1 MSVRQLDSP
10 ATSQAAVAGRTPAVV
25 RLLVLA
31 TFVVILNE
39 TIMINAI
46 PRLMDALHIT
56 EQTAQWLS
64 TAFMLT
70 MAAVI
75 PITGWF
81 LQRVSTRGAYT
92 TAMGLFLLGT
102 ALAAVA
108 PTFEVLLGA
117 RIIQASGTAVMMPLL
132 MTTLMQVVPESDRGR
147 VMGNVSLAIS
157 VAPAMGPTVSGVIL
171 QFGSWRLLFAVV
183 LPIAGVI
190 TWFGLK
196 QLKNVGETQAGTID
210 WLSVV
215 TAAAGFGGLV
225 YGLSRFEGGD
235 AGVASAIVAGGLAAI
250 AVFVLRQLS
259 LQKRGVPLMDLRTLR
274 HRTYTIALILMAV
287 SFMAMLGSMILLPL
301 YLQNVRQL
309 TALQTGLLV
318 MPGGLAMGLLGPTV
332 GRLFD
337 RFGGRVL
344 VIPGA
349 VAITLALAGFTQVT
363 MTMPFWQL
371 LGLHALLMVGLAATF
386 TPVFTLGLG
395 AVPPSLYSH
404 GSSILSTLQ
413 QVAAAI
419 GTALVITV
427 MSARADALRSAG
439 ATEVVATLGGMRL
452 AFIIGAV
459 LSIVVIVTAILLPAR
474 ADGPDHTGGDHHA
487 DSADHTGSAD
497 HVDSTDHKD
506 GADHTGGADHK
517 DGVDHTGSADHTH
530 GADHARSADHGDG
543 ADHTGSAVDGV
554 ERHAGVSVA

>member
-1 MSVRQLDSP
+1 MSRSQLDSTTDP
-10 ATSQAAVAGRTPAVV
+10 EAAATGRTPPVI

-46 PRLMDALHIT
+46 PRLMTALHIT

-81 LQRVSTRGAYT
+81 LQRVSTRSAYV

-102 ALAAVA
+102 ALAIVA

-117 RIIQASGTAVMMPLL
+117 RIVQASGTAVMMPLL

-147 VMGNVSLAIS
+147 VMGNVTLAIS

-183 LPIAGVI
+183 LPIAALIAWG
-190 TWFGLK
+190 GLRR
-196 QLKNVGETQAGTID
+196 LRNVGEPRTGTID
-210 WLSVV
+210 WFSVV

-235 AGVASAIVAGGLAAI
+235 VRVAAAIVAAGVVTI
-250 AVFVLRQLS
+250 AVFVMRQLS
-259 LQKRGVPLMDLRTLR
+259 LQKRGVPLLDLRTLR
-274 HRTYTIALILMAV
+274 HRTYTVALIMMSVA
-287 SFMAMLGSMILLPL
+287 FMSMLGSMILLPL

-309 TALQTGLLV
+309 SALETGLLV
-318 MPGGLAMGLLGPTV
+318 MPGGLAMGLLGPSV

-337 RFGGRVL
+337 KFGGRVL
-344 VIPGA
+344 VVPGA
-349 VAITLALAGFTQVT
+349 VGIMLALTGFTQVS
-363 MTMPFWQL
+363 MTTPFWQL
-371 LGLHALLMVGLAATF
+371 LGMHALLMVSLAATF

-395 AVPPSLYSH
+395 AVPPRLYSH

-413 QVAAAI
+413 QVSAAF
-419 GTALVITV
+419 GTALVVTV
-427 MSARADALRSAG
+427 MSARADALKSSG
-439 ATEVVATLGGMRL
+439 VTEALASLGGMRL
-452 AFIIGAV
+452 AFVIGAV
-459 LSIVVIVTAILLPAR
+459 LSVAVVVTALLLPAR
-474 ADGPDHTGGDHHA
+474 ADH
-487 DSADHTGSAD
+487 SAEAEG
-497 HVDSTDHKD
+497 
-506 GADHTGGADHK
+506 
-517 DGVDHTGSADHTH
+517 
-530 GADHARSADHGDG
+530 
-543 ADHTGSAVDGV
+543 
-554 ERHAGVSVA
+554 

>member
-1 MSVRQLDSP
+1 MSIAQLDSP
-10 ATSQAAVAGRTPAVV
+10 AEPATAVPRRTPAVI

-46 PRLMDALHIT
+46 PRLMTALHIT

-75 PITGWF
+75 PATGWF
-81 LQRVSTRGAYT
+81 LQRVPTRHAYA

-108 PTFEVLLGA
+108 PSFEVLLGA

-132 MTTLMQVVPESDRGR
+132 MTTLMQVVPESERGR

-157 VAPAMGPTVSGVIL
+157 VAPAMGPTVSGLIL

-183 LPIAGVI
+183 LPIAAVI
-190 TWFGLK
+190 TWRGLK
-196 QLKNVGETQAGTID
+196 QLENVGETQVSAID

-235 AGVASAIVAGGLAAI
+235 VRVAATIVAVGLAAI
-250 AVFVLRQLS
+250 VVFVVRQLS
-259 LQKRGVPLMDLRTLR
+259 LQKRGVPLMDLRALR
-274 HRTYTIALILMAV
+274 HRTYTVALVLTSVA
-287 SFMAMLGSMILLPL
+287 FMAMLGSMILLPL
-301 YLQNVRQL
+301 YLQNVREL
-309 TALQTGLLV
+309 SPLETGLLV
-318 MPGGLAMGLLGPTV
+318 MPGGLAMGLLGPAV

-349 VAITLALAGFTQVT
+349 IGIALALAGLTRVT
-363 MTMPFWQL
+363 MTMPYWQL
-371 LGLHALLMVGLAATF
+371 LGLHALLMVSLAATF

-395 AVPPSLYSH
+395 AVPSKLYSH

-413 QVAAAI
+413 QVAAAF

-427 MSARADALRSAG
+427 MSARADALKSAG
-439 ATEVVATLGGMRL
+439 VAEALANLDGMRL

-459 LSIVVIVTAILLPAR
+459 LSLAVVVTAVLLPAR
-474 ADGPDHTGGDHHA
+474 AGGVA
-487 DSADHTGSAD
+487 ESEEP
-497 HVDSTDHKD
+497 
-506 GADHTGGADHK
+506 
-517 DGVDHTGSADHTH
+517 
-530 GADHARSADHGDG
+530 AR
-543 ADHTGSAVDGV
+543 
-554 ERHAGVSVA
+554 

>member
-1 MSVRQLDSP
+1 MSVAQLDSP
-10 ATSQAAVAGRTPAVV
+10 AGPATPVSGRTPPVI

-31 TFVVILNE
+31 SFVVILNE

-81 LQRVSTRGAYT
+81 LQRVSTRAAYA
-92 TAMGLFLLGT
+92 TAMGLFLFGT

-108 PTFEVLLGA
+108 PSFEVLLGA
-117 RIIQASGTAVMMPLL
+117 RVVQASGTAVMLPLL
-132 MTTLMQVVPESDRGR
+132 MTTLMQVVPEAQRGR

-171 QFGSWRLLFAVV
+171 HFGSWRLLFAVV
-183 LPIAGVI
+183 LPIAALI
-190 TWFGLK
+190 TWRGLK
-196 QLKNVGETQAGTID
+196 QLENVGDTEAGAID

-235 AGVASAIVAGGLAAI
+235 SRVAVAIVGAGLAAI
-250 AVFVLRQLS
+250 AVFVVRQVA
-259 LQKRGVPLMDLRTLR
+259 LQKRGEPLLDLRTLR
-274 HRTYTIALILMAV
+274 HRAYTIALILMSV

-309 TALQTGLLV
+309 SALETGLLV

-349 VAITLALAGFTQVT
+349 IGITLALAGLTQVT
-363 MTMPFWQL
+363 MTMPYWQL
-371 LGLHALLMVGLAATF
+371 LGLHALLMVSLAATF
-386 TPVFTLGLG
+386 TPVFTIGLG
-395 AVPPSLYSH
+395 AVPRKLYSH
-404 GSSILSTLQ
+404 GSSILNTLQ
-413 QVAAAI
+413 QVAAAF

-439 ATEVVATLGGMRL
+439 VPEVPANLDGMRL
-452 AFIIGAV
+452 AFVVSAV
-459 LSIVVIVTAILLPAR
+459 LSLAVVVTAVLLPSR
-474 ADGPDHTGGDHHA
+474 A
-487 DSADHTGSAD
+487 
-497 HVDSTDHKD
+497 KD
-506 GADHTGGADHK
+506 
-517 DGVDHTGSADHTH
+517 
-530 GADHARSADHGDG
+530 
-543 ADHTGSAVDGV
+543 
-554 ERHAGVSVA
+554 VAELEESGR

>member
-1 MSVRQLDSP
+1 MLSTQLDSP
-10 ATSQAAVAGRTPAVV
+10 ATSAAAPPGRTPAVI

-46 PRLMDALHIT
+46 PRLMSALHIT

-81 LQRVSTRGAYT
+81 LQRVSTRSAYA

-108 PTFEVLLGA
+108 PSFEVLLGA
-117 RIIQASGTAVMMPLL
+117 RIVQASGTAVMMPLL

-147 VMGNVSLAIS
+147 VMGTVSLAIS

-183 LPIAGVI
+183 LPIAALI
-190 TWFGLK
+190 TWRGLK
-196 QLKNVGETQAGTID
+196 QLKNVGEPKFSTID

-215 TAAAGFGGLV
+215 TAAVGFGGLV

-235 AGVASAIVAGGLAAI
+235 VAVAVAIVAAGLVAI
-250 AVFVLRQLS
+250 AVFVVRQLV
-259 LQKRGVPLMDLRTLR
+259 LQKRGVPLLDLRTLR
-274 HRTYTIALILMAV
+274 HRTYTVALILMSVA
-287 SFMAMLGSMILLPL
+287 FMAMLGSMVLLPL
-301 YLQNVRQL
+301 YLQNIRGL
-309 TALQTGLLV
+309 NALEAGLLV

-344 VIPGA
+344 VVPGA
-349 VAITLALAGFTQVT
+349 IGITLALVGFTQVT
-363 MTMPFWQL
+363 MTMPLWQL
-371 LGLHALLMVGLAATF
+371 LGLHTLLMLGLAATF

-395 AVPPSLYSH
+395 AVPPPLYSH
-404 GSSILSTLQ
+404 ASSILSTLQ

-427 MSARADALRSAG
+427 MSARADSLKSAG
-439 ATEVVATLGGMRL
+439 VTQTLANLDGMRL
-452 AFIIGAV
+452 AFVIGAA
-459 LSIVVIVTAILLPAR
+459 LSVAVIVAALVLPAR
-474 ADGPDHTGGDHHA
+474 AGSTGREPGDLA
-487 DSADHTGSAD
+487 DEPA
-497 HVDSTDHKD
+497 
-506 GADHTGGADHK
+506 
-517 DGVDHTGSADHTH
+517 
-530 GADHARSADHGDG
+530 
-543 ADHTGSAVDGV
+543 
-554 ERHAGVSVA
+554 

>member
-1 MSVRQLDSP
+1 MSIAQLDSP
-10 ATSQAAVAGRTPAVV
+10 AEPATAVPRRTPAVI

-46 PRLMDALHIT
+46 PRLMTALHIT

-75 PITGWF
+75 PATGWF
-81 LQRVSTRGAYT
+81 LQRVPTRHAYA

-108 PTFEVLLGA
+108 PSFEVLLGA

-132 MTTLMQVVPESDRGR
+132 MTTLMQVVPESERGR

-157 VAPAMGPTVSGVIL
+157 VAPAMGPTVSGLIL

-183 LPIAGVI
+183 LPIAAVI
-190 TWFGLK
+190 TWRGLK
-196 QLKNVGETQAGTID
+196 QLENVGETQVSAID

-235 AGVASAIVAGGLAAI
+235 VRVAAAIVAVGLAAI
-250 AVFVLRQLS
+250 VVFVVRQLS
-259 LQKRGVPLMDLRTLR
+259 LQKRGVPLMDLRALR
-274 HRTYTIALILMAV
+274 HRTYTVALVLTSVA
-287 SFMAMLGSMILLPL
+287 FMAMLGSMILLPL
-301 YLQNVRQL
+301 YLQNVREL
-309 TALQTGLLV
+309 SPLETGLLV
-318 MPGGLAMGLLGPTV
+318 MPGGLAMGLLGPAV

-349 VAITLALAGFTQVT
+349 IGIALALAGFTQVT
-363 MTMPFWQL
+363 MTMPYWQL
-371 LGLHALLMVGLAATF
+371 LGLHALLMVSLAATF

-395 AVPPSLYSH
+395 AVPSKLYSH

-413 QVAAAI
+413 QVAAAF

-427 MSARADALRSAG
+427 MSARADALKSAG
-439 ATEVVATLGGMRL
+439 VAEALANLDGMRL

-459 LSIVVIVTAILLPAR
+459 LSLAVVVTAVLLPAR
-474 ADGPDHTGGDHHA
+474 AGGVA
-487 DSADHTGSAD
+487 ESEEP
-497 HVDSTDHKD
+497 
-506 GADHTGGADHK
+506 
-517 DGVDHTGSADHTH
+517 
-530 GADHARSADHGDG
+530 AR
-543 ADHTGSAVDGV
+543 
-554 ERHAGVSVA
+554 